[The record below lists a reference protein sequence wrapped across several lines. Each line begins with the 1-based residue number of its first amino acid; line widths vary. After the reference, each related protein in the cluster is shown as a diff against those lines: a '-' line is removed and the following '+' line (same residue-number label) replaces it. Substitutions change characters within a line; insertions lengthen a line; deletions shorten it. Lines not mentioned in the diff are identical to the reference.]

1 MSTPRKSRS
10 ALPQAHP
17 GDLLDRGHD
26 GVEALHV
33 ARLRVGADVGFRRFQ
48 PAGNCLNWVVGHL
61 VAIYGRVL
69 PLLGQEP
76 ALDPGEAAR
85 YDRGS
90 EPLADPAAA
99 LPLERLLDAW
109 DEASRR
115 FDAGLA
121 ALAPEAMDR
130 PAPFSPSGDPDE
142 TVRSLLVTVVFHQ
155 GYHSGQTGI
164 LRRVAGRE
172 GAIR

>member
-1 MSTPRKSRS
+1 MST
-10 ALPQAHP
+10 AAP
-17 GDLLDRGHD
+17 GTVGEI
-26 GVEALHV
+26 EALRLQ
-33 ARLRVGADVGFRRFQ
+33 ARLAHQVVRLNVEGITHEESLRPPV
-48 PAGNCLNWVVGHL
+48 PAGNGLNWVVGHM

-69 PLLGQEP
+69 PLLAQEP
-76 ALDPGEAAR
+76 VMDPGEMAR

-90 EPLADPAAA
+90 EPLTDPAAA

-121 ALAPEAMDR
+121 GLAPEALGR
-130 PAPFSPSGDPDE
+130 PAPFSPGGDPDE
-142 TVRSLLVTVVFHQ
+142 TVRSLLATVLFHQ
-155 GYHSGQTGI
+155 GYHAGQTGI

>member
-1 MSTPRKSRS
+1 MS
-10 ALPQAHP
+10 AAAP
-17 GDLLDRGHD
+17 GTVGEIETLRLQ
-26 GVEALHV
+26 
-33 ARLRVGADVGFRRFQ
+33 ARLAHQVVRLNAEGITHEESVRPPG

-61 VAIYGRVL
+61 VALYGRSL

-76 ALDPGEAAR
+76 VMAPGELAR

-90 EPLADPAAA
+90 EPLTDPAAA
-99 LPLERLLDAW
+99 LPLDRLLAAW

-121 ALAPEAMDR
+121 ALAPETLDR
-130 PAPFSPSGDPDE
+130 PAPFSPGGDPDE
-142 TVRSLLVTVVFHQ
+142 TVRSLLATVLFHQ

-164 LRRVAGRE
+164 LRRTSGRE

>member
-1 MSTPRKSRS
+1 MSTAAPGTAGEIESLRH
-10 ALPQAHP
+10 QARMTHQVVRMNLE
-17 GDLLDRGHD
+17 GITHEESLRGP
-26 GVEALHV
+26 E
-33 ARLRVGADVGFRRFQ
+33 

-61 VAIYGRVL
+61 VAIYGHVL

-76 ALDPGEAAR
+76 ALDPPEVAR

-90 EPLADPAAA
+90 APLTDPAEA

-121 ALAPEAMDR
+121 GLAPEALDR
-130 PAPFSPSGDPDE
+130 PAPFSPGNEPDE
-142 TVRSLLVTVVFHQ
+142 TVRSLLVTVVYHQ

-164 LRRVAGRE
+164 LRRTTGRE